1 MNFSI
6 HFQNQFKITIPW
18 YEQPD
23 LLISLDLDDEET
35 CEKILRKDDSLFE
48 LLKILINNKR
58 ILKLLKIYNYYDI
71 ESVINTYDFM
81 YAYSNSHIS
90 CSKIEHAQTLLYDA
104 EEVSQSFLANN
115 TQRNNAFLVIEI
127 AKELIKKKEQSLLK
141 KQLTRKRRSDFQI
154 NRDRLFLLLI
164 EQNESKCVKCNSID
178 KLSVDHIVPISKGGS
193 DEISNL
199 QILCIRCNSSKGDR

>member
-58 ILKLLKIYNYYDI
+58 ILKLLKIYNDYDI
-71 ESVINTYDFM
+71 ESVINKYDFM
-81 YAYSNSHIS
+81 YAYSNSNIS